1 MTATFDSINQHLANV
16 DFDELER
23 EYRARGTEKA
33 LGALPEQLCQVFKA
47 IKPILEVLKNFP
59 LIPENWR
66 KGIALLITILDGVCA
81 IG

>member
-23 EYRARGTEKA
+23 EYHARGAEKA

-47 IKPILEVLKNFP
+47 IKQ
-59 LIPENWR
+59 
-66 KGIALLITILDGVCA
+66 
-81 IG
+81 IGRAHV